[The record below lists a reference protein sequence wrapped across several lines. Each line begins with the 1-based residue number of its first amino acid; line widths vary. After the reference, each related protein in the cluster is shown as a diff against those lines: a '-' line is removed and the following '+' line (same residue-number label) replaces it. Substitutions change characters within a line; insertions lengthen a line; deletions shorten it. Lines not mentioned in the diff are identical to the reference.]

1 MTKQRVL
8 APAVLLLAA
17 AVAACGG
24 TTASPG
30 AASPSGPSPDVS
42 SPAASD
48 AASPSAATSPDAGAS
63 GSPDASASAAAS
75 ADASAS
81 AGASAATSPDT
92 AGGGGTG
99 GDLAA
104 SIPTTVGDIAMSTTE
119 VDPATFIATNVN
131 LQLTPILTAL
141 GRTAADL
148 EVVSASGA
156 GVTSNLFIEA
166 VRIQGA
172 DATALSTAFEA
183 AATAAP
189 GNTVETGEVGGKS
202 VVTVTTGSYT
212 MSAYATGDT
221 MYFVRSSDA
230 ALVEEGITALP

>member
-75 ADASAS
+75 PDASAS
-81 AGASAATSPDT
+81 AGASAAASPDT
-92 AGGGGTG
+92 AGGGIG
-99 GDLAA
+99 GDLAG
-104 SIPTTVGDIAMSTTE
+104 SIPTTVGDIALSTTV

-156 GVTSNLFIEA
+156 GATSTLFIEA

-212 MSAYATGDT
+212 MSAYASGDT

>member
-8 APAVLLLAA
+8 APAVLLLAG

-30 AASPSGPSPDVS
+30 AASPGGASPDVS

-75 ADASAS
+75 PDASAS
-81 AGASAATSPDT
+81 AAASPDT
-92 AGGGGTG
+92 AGGGTG
-99 GDLAA
+99 GDLAG
-104 SIPTTVGDIAMSTTE
+104 SIPTTVGDIALSTTV

-156 GVTSNLFIEA
+156 GATSTLFIEA

-212 MSAYATGDT
+212 MSAYASGDT